1 MKTSAEYLAL
11 SQRYRILKL
20 KRQDPGERDL
30 LEALE
35 GSYYT
40 LSKSAQVLTHFKAV
54 LTGVRKPDATRQH
67 FDQQ

>member
-20 KRQDPGERDL
+20 KRQNTVERDFI
-30 LEALE
+30 EALE
-35 GSYYT
+35 DSYYT

-54 LTGVRKPDATRQH
+54 LAGVRKPDATCQH
-67 FDQQ
+67 PDKQ

>member
-20 KRQDPGERDL
+20 KWQNPLEREY

-35 GSYYT
+35 ASYYS
-40 LSKSAQVLTHFKAV
+40 LSKSAQVITHFKAV
-54 LTGVRKPDATRQH
+54 LTGVRKPDATFH
-67 FDQQ
+67 P